1 MSFLQQ
7 FTVNHSRP
15 EWIDEKNRKYR
26 LIQTITL
33 ELLLLGVIFAYINM
47 YLQLWFITNLLCV
60 GIVAGGVNLW
70 LLKKKYNLIFCGHI
84 ITGIT
89 LVLVSV
95 CNLWFSG
102 DLVSYQGWFYVIPI
116 IAAATIGL
124 VGLVIYSML
133 SAAVL
138 ALCISGLLYPI
149 IIIPTNY
156 AALLN
161 NVNHVFIF
169 LLIITTLYN
178 LLVENMQYESRMRE
192 QNFLLYSD
200 KQKFHYLS
208 HHDFLTN
215 LPNRSYFHHH
225 LQSIIDSTNTQINT
239 ITLYFMDLDGF
250 KKINDQYGHEVGDL
264 LLLQA
269 SKRLQSCFREKDF
282 IARLGGDEFTA
293 AIVYNKNEKIAENL
307 MRRIEKEFKEPF
319 YIKNFEINC
328 TISVGKANYPSDT
341 TAVDTLIKMAD
352 DAMYKNKKKK
362 YKTNVHQIRNVS
374 KH

>member
-1 MSFLQQ
+1 M
-7 FTVNHSRP
+7 
-15 EWIDEKNRKYR
+15 
-26 LIQTITL
+26 
-33 ELLLLGVIFAYINM
+33 
-47 YLQLWFITNLLCV
+47 
-60 GIVAGGVNLW
+60 
-70 LLKKKYNLIFCGHI
+70 
-84 ITGIT
+84 
-89 LVLVSV
+89 LVSV